1 MKTLVTPRMTLS
13 DGGEAQPIVGESAA
27 IQEIKAYIARVA
39 STESN
44 VLITGETGTGK
55 ELVAEQI
62 HSHSARYRKPFIC
75 VNCTAVPDGLLES
88 ELFGYERG
96 AFTGA
101 TTLNRG
107 KFELADGGTLFLDE
121 IGDMSPYAQ
130 AKILRAV
137 DGKEVHRLGGQR
149 GIPLNVRVIAA
160 TNQDLEHLVAANQ
173 FRRDLYFRLNVARIH
188 LPPLRERKQDLIPL
202 SEHYFHQLSEQLGRN
217 LRGFTADVYAS
228 LLHYD
233 WPGNVRELRNL
244 VEAVFIHCESPTVSF
259 MDLPELF
266 RARLGGVR
274 GLPVGEEDLLLS
286 ALLSTNWNKSKA
298 AVKLHWSR
306 MTLYRKLEK
315 YHITVP
321 DMNALQSLSKNYP
334 EPSPC
339 PVSPGKRLRRR
350 RGIRHEHLLKP
361 TSWELPETLWQRME
375 PLIPLRKSREGHPRT
390 VNLRRI
396 TEGIFWVLRTGIPW
410 QACPRERF
418 GPPSTVYYYFAQ
430 WVRAGVFAKLWA
442 EARAVYDDLEDSE
455 WIWQRE
461 VLK

>member
-1 MKTLVTPRMTLS
+1 
-13 DGGEAQPIVGESAA
+13 
-27 IQEIKAYIARVA
+27 VA

-62 HSHSARYRKPFIC
+62 HRHSARYRKPFIC

-101 TTLNRG
+101 TTLSRG

-188 LPPLRERKQDLIPL
+188 LPPLRERKQDLMPL

-244 VEAVFIHCESPTVSF
+244 VEAVFIRCESPAVSF

-266 RARLGGVR
+266 RTRLGEATGF
-274 GLPVGEEDLLLS
+274 PVGEDDLLLS

-298 AVKLHWSR
+298 AAKLCWSR

-321 DMNALQSLSKNYP
+321 DMDALQSLSKNYQ

-339 PVSPGKRLRRR
+339 PASPGKRLRRR
-350 RGIRHEHLLKP
+350 RGRRIDHGLKP
-361 TSWELPETLWQRME
+361 TSCELPDALWQRME
-375 PLIPLRKSREGHPRT
+375 PLIPPRKSPEGHPRT
-390 VNLRRI
+390 VDLRRI
-396 TEGIFWVLRTGIPW
+396 TAGIFWVLRTGIPW

-430 WVRAGVFAKLWA
+430 WVRADVFGKLWA
-442 EARAVYDDLEDSE
+442 EARAVYDDLDDSE
-455 WIWQRE
+455 WVWQRME
-461 VLK
+461 TSNTPAPLKE